1 MRGVDCV
8 RLSSYVSCILAHT
21 TSVAEED
28 VGAGGGE
35 SRRRLRFFVGHVDTL
50 TDRGPHKAKD
60 RPIRTT
66 NTHTR
71 HRQIDLQRMKQQRRR
86 PLRPRAGGGDARPQS
101 PISSIPAALLLQILL
116 VLLRG
121 PQPRGA
127 EAAFAAPSLV
137 PSRLPPKFE
146 PLPPRPADAAR
157 PRVVLHDWTA
167 QGLTPYQQAWAAQ
180 HAVLDRRLALR
191 QEGGKQRTDPGW
203 WAGDRLFLLQHPPT
217 YTLGTGSTPD
227 NLRFDPADAAGSP
240 RRSSGRSAAGRRR
253 GMGRGR
259 WVVASVRSMT
269 WLARCSAVLW
279 SSLCKTYG
287 HMAHSL
293 HALHAA
299 GTDRGLPA
307 AGPAGRVPAR
317 PPLVRWVGLSFACL
331 LRAAAAALP
340 PVRPSLNLSIHSPIP
355 SVASFTLS
363 TCTHTPHRYLRAL
376 EEVVIRALKPL
387 GVAAG
392 REEGLTGVWTEKG
405 KVAVRVWRRGLRG
418 WGWGCKRRCHP
429 PFVCA

>member
-240 RRSSGRSAAGRRR
+240 AALFRTERGGEATWHGPGQVGSSFCPQHDLAGSLLCCAVVVLVQNLRTHGSFIACTPRR
-253 GMGRGR
+253 GH
-259 WVVASVRSMT
+259 RSWPT
-269 WLARCSAVLW
+269 RCW
-279 SSLCKTYG
+279 TCR
-287 HMAHSL
+287 
-293 HALHAA
+293 A
-299 GTDRGLPA
+299 GTGPTSTGALGWAVFCVLA
-307 AGPAGRVPAR
+307 ACCCCCAPAR
-317 PPLVRWVGLSFACL
+317 PSVTQFVHPLTHPIGGLLHPF
-331 LRAAAAALP
+331 
-340 PVRPSLNLSIHSPIP
+340 HMH
-355 SVASFTLS
+355 
-363 TCTHTPHRYLRAL
+363 THTAQVPPRLGGGGHPRAQAPGRGGRAGGGPHGGVDGEGEGGGAC
-376 EEVVIRALKPL
+376 
-387 GVAAG
+387 VAAG
-392 REEGLTGVWTEKG
+392 VKGVGLGV
-405 KVAVRVWRRGLRG
+405 
-418 WGWGCKRRCHP
+418 
-429 PFVCA
+429 